1 MNSAGESA
9 KEKVVMN
16 KKACLLIEEGPLY
29 DILMLNAAGCDSL
42 TINGVEFTAAG
53 RSDEAVDPDDL
64 QEPAILHPALA
75 ALANKGPLTVWVHK
89 KIPTSILLE
98 VRKVLQLIYEKYHTE
113 GAVLVVYDMT
123 TDTFETIV
131 PKQTDSS
138 TLCNIEPE
146 DSQCWLSDT
155 KRLAANFH
163 SHPFGGHTKFLSST
177 DHVQAFAIPGAPIAS
192 FNFDPKPR
200 IGNLY
205 NFGEMECEF
214 GSIPFQDPKQFTEGY
229 PEMFELTQ
237 ADRDRWQPLIDE
249 RVNGGR
255 AVVSPGKAAGKSSF
269 GKDGKSIWT
278 PVITDD
284 DDDLPA
290 TGTWSLQDYE
300 AASLA
305 EHLGDVRNPYAGLLH
320 KGRDTFKFPSNDPV
334 EDPDVPEA
342 IPWSLDSIST
352 EAGVADWDAA
362 PDWVKFVSE
371 LAEEAGFDWQEMNA
385 TVNRAIEKLGDKFF
399 PEHYPIPLDAWTP
412 EAVKLLR
419 EVTMD
424 SRELS
429 KSEWKLIEKNFMTNI
444 EDNAAFGADE
454 YWIPCLVALYA
465 ISFCKIST
473 KAKTIWEMFYR
484 KYISLFLKD
493 SGDEFFRKMPAPI
506 PKHPEK
512 IQQPDPQKQTEQ
524 AEAEA
529 QPAEAEP
536 QPEKPETN
544 DIIEG
549 MDTMPGVQD
558 D

>member
-1 MNSAGESA
+1 MNLAGESA
-9 KEKVVMN
+9 KEKMIMN

-29 DILMLNAAGCDSL
+29 DIMMLNAAGCDSL

-53 RSDEAVDPDDL
+53 SDETVSPDDL

-98 VRKVLQLIYEKYHTE
+98 VRKVLQLIYEKYQTE
-113 GAVLVVYDMT
+113 GAVLVVYDTT

-155 KRLAANFH
+155 KRIAANFH
-163 SHPFGGHTKFLSST
+163 SHPFGGHTKFLSPT

-214 GSIPFQDPKQFTEGY
+214 GSIPLQDPKQFTEGY

-237 ADRDRWQPLIDE
+237 ADRDKWQPLIDA

-255 AVVSPGKAAGKSSF
+255 PAVLPAKTTGKASSK
-269 GKDGKSIWT
+269 KDDRPTWT
-278 PVITDD
+278 PWNGNDD
-284 DDDLPA
+284 DRPA
-290 TGTWSLQDYE
+290 WSLQDYE

-305 EHLGDVRNPYAGLLH
+305 EHLGDVKNPYSGLLH
-320 KGRDTFKFPSNDPV
+320 KGGDMFKFPLSDD
-334 EDPDVPEA
+334 ETDVPEES
-342 IPWSLDSIST
+342 PWSLDNLST
-352 EAGVADWDAA
+352 EAGVDECSA
-362 PDWVKFVSE
+362 PDWVKFISE
-371 LAEEAGFDWQEMNA
+371 LADETGFDWQEMNA
-385 TVNRAIEKLGDKFF
+385 TLNRAIEKLADKFF
-399 PEHYPIPLDAWTP
+399 PDHYPIPLDAWTP
-412 EAVKLLR
+412 EAIKLLR

-429 KSEWKLIEKNFMTNI
+429 KAEWKLIEKNFMENI
-444 EDNAAFGADE
+444 ESNATFGADE
-454 YWIPCLVALYA
+454 YWFPCLVALYA

-473 KAKTIWEMFYR
+473 KAKSIWEMFYR

-493 SGDEFFRKMPAPI
+493 SGEEFFRKMPVPI
-506 PKHPEK
+506 PKHP
-512 IQQPDPQKQTEQ
+512 KQLPK
-524 AEAEA
+524 
-529 QPAEAEP
+529 PAEAEQVEAEKTQPTAETGP
-536 QPEKPETN
+536 QSVKPETSNN
-544 DIIEG
+544 DNIEEG
-549 MDTMPGVQD
+549 MDPVPGVQD

>member
-1 MNSAGESA
+1 
-9 KEKVVMN
+9 MN

-29 DILMLNAAGCDSL
+29 DIMMLNAAGCDSL

-53 RSDEAVDPDDL
+53 SDDTVSPDDL

-214 GSIPFQDPKQFTEGY
+214 GSIPFQDPKQFTDGY

-237 ADRDRWQPLIDE
+237 ADRDKWQPLIDE

-255 AVVSPGKAAGKSSF
+255 PAFHTAKTTGKTSSK
-269 GKDGKSIWT
+269 KDDKPTWT
-278 PVITDD
+278 PWGDD

-290 TGTWSLQDYE
+290 ARTWSLEDYE

-305 EHLGDVRNPYAGLLH
+305 EHMGDVKNPYSGLLH
-320 KGRDTFKFPSNDPV
+320 KGGDMFKFPLSDD
-334 EDPDVPEA
+334 ETDVPEES
-342 IPWSLDSIST
+342 PWSLDSLST
-352 EAGVADWDAA
+352 EAGVDDQNA
-362 PDWVKFVSE
+362 PAWAKFISE
-371 LAEEAGFDWQEMNA
+371 LAEETGFDWQEMNA
-385 TVNRAIEKLGDKFF
+385 TINRAIEKLGDKFF

-429 KSEWKLIEKNFMTNI
+429 KSEWKLIEKNFMDNI
-444 EDNAAFGADE
+444 ESNAAFGADE

-493 SGDEFFRKMPAPI
+493 SGDEFFRKMPVPI

-512 IQQPDPQKQTEQ
+512 IQQPEPQKQAEQ

-544 DIIEG
+544 DIEG